1 MSEPPSPQDGAP
13 RALCLLCLMDVVLL
27 LLDLVLLRLELLMV
41 QMLLDAMRVLAG

>member
-13 RALCLLCLMDVVLL
+13 RALLCLMDVMLL